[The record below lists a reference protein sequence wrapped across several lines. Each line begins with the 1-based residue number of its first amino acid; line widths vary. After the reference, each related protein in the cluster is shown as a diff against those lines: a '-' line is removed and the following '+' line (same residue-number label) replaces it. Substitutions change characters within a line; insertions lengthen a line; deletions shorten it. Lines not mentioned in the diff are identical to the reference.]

1 VSSAGALRSLSGNNI
16 YSGAIT
22 ILNSGNQYVRIF
34 ADSDLLTITGDLI
47 NNYRAY
53 MGGTGDV
60 NVTGTVSGSGN
71 TTNIFKLGTGTLT
84 VNGVNW

>member
-1 VSSAGALRSLSGNNI
+1 
-16 YSGAIT
+16 
-22 ILNSGNQYVRIF
+22 
-34 ADSDLLTITGDLI
+34 
-47 NNYRAY
+47 

-84 VNGVNW
+84 VNGVSW